1 MMLALLMA
9 VAFEKIALIDTFDF
23 ARICDIEKKSGCD
36 FMLEHIERTGANVM
50 AWRNQTG
57 GRPRYRSGQEMHPLA
72 EMPFSKLRIPESRP
86 GFSWLNLDRGEE
98 DLLTYPFR
106 ITAAHGELPAVHLT
120 TEENHYFSFTF
131 STWVLEHPEYW
142 CVMGN
147 GVPWPGHAAFSFDEE
162 IVHRVKLLDEI
173 LDRGAKLVYL
183 GTERQGGYGPRFEYT
198 KPSIAR
204 WREAYGC
211 EPPTDWKDPR
221 WVKHCGHYMERF
233 VKAMARRCRQ
243 RGVRFIL
250 GTRNIGLGYD
260 ETVDQYGLDWPRLCA
275 EGEVD
280 GVVFPRIDFR
290 KGQEGVDPWEAT
302 DRVYAKVAAQC
313 GKADVYFSVNA
324 YPGTIKNGFGSYA
337 EQTGLSKGECA
348 KRLLELAKKRGAKG
362 VVLVVVDYNNYP
374 DDVCKAIREF
384 E

>member
-1 MMLALLMA
+1 MLRDFNMRGNGNIPFTELADF
-9 VAFEKIALIDTFDF
+9 VVYESIDCG
-23 ARICDIEKKSGCD
+23 I
-36 FMLEHIERTGANVM
+36 
-50 AWRNQTG
+50 QTI
-57 GRPRYRSGQEMHPLA
+57 
-72 EMPFSKLRIPESRP
+72 SKLRASFIFLIEIIKV
-86 GFSWLNLDRGEE
+86 FCHILFLT
-98 DLLTYPFR
+98 LLQQYFHGKDM
-106 ITAAHGELPAVHLT
+106 ICNIVAHV
-120 TEENHYFSFTF
+120 SD
-131 STWVLEHPEYW
+131 
-142 CVMGN
+142 
-147 GVPWPGHAAFSFDEE
+147 AF
-162 IVHRVKLLDEI
+162 LL
-173 LDRGAKLVYL
+173 L
-183 GTERQGGYGPRFEYT
+183 
-198 KPSIAR
+198 
-204 WREAYGC
+204 RE
-211 EPPTDWKDPR
+211 
-221 WVKHCGHYMERF
+221 
-233 VKAMARRCRQ
+233 

-348 KRLLELAKKRGAKG
+348 KRLLGLAKKRGAKG